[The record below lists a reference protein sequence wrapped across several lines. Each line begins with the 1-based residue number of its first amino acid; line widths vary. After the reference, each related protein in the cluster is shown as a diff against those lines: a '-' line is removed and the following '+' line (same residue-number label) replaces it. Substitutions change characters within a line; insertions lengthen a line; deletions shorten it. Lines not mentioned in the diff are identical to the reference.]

1 MQQFFKIVRR
11 HPADQRLVDTYSGS
25 VVYSVGDAVEDRSS
39 HGLSVHTTASRAL
52 AHGVP
57 DTSVGREWVAVLLR
71 VTVDEADIISL
82 GDGARKT
89 LVRRLR
95 VESVERD
102 AIHPDIAQQN
112 LSPYRIADAEGWIS
126 AGWGGF
132 REVGA
137 ITRGSP
143 SPNAIPFDRRQEF
156 VIKCRPASSGRY
168 GKSVDYRAVRAR

>member
-1 MQQFFKIVRR
+1 MQFFKIVRR
-11 HPADQRLVDTYSGS
+11 HPATGALVDAYSGS
-25 VVYSVGDAVEDRSS
+25 VAYAVGDIVEDRSP
-39 HGLSVHTTASRAL
+39 HGLSVHTTAVRAL
-52 AHGVP
+52 VHGIP
-57 DTSVGREWVAVLLR
+57 ATSVGRDWIAVLLR
-71 VTVDEADIISL
+71 VTVDEADIVSL
-82 GDGARKT
+82 GSGKKKT

-112 LSPYRIADAEGWIS
+112 LSPYRLADAEGWIA

-143 SPNAIPFDRRQEF
+143 PPSAIPSDRRQEF
-156 VIKCRPASSGRY
+156 VIECRPASSGRY
-168 GKSVDYRAVRAR
+168 GKSVNYRAVRRG